1 MCSSALAAVQVSS
14 VVPVDGAAGWRV
26 TVSGGNQGDTYEVDY
41 YRGSSLVNRQQLC
54 KADSN
59 ETTCSGV
66 YRLPVTQKSDS
77 DYLVI
82 NALSDRIFSAPVS
95 VNSFFKT
102 LAVSS
107 DDSPSCTKYA
117 SGTDY
122 AFNQCAIAASGK
134 DYFCKVTSGTNNCSN
149 TSPESSGSP
158 SVWSSEDLYPLPKGM
173 TVNGITIT
181 TPTTA
186 TGRYYKIYANA
197 YNEAPL
203 VITVNSGV
211 SISPAVLE
219 KSVHLYNKHTGLPFT
234 PSGLGGVSLNYTNNG
249 YDAAIPQ
256 TQLALASLHSKQEEK
271 SNKGDSENHLV
282 TYLTSTKP
290 SPQISV
296 CARVYT
302 SDGNVID
309 TCGAEV
315 DAPALID
322 SINAPIVKVG
332 ESTACSYSTGS
343 SIDSDSAGYYKF
355 TLSINGIQDNIAD
368 ITAAAG
374 NPEYNVWAVSLV
386 GRDSFIFSG
395 DPVQQ
400 YYQSST
406 YDDHVG
412 HVGYVKR
419 FNTWAT
425 FVVPSQEQASLHVK
439 NIADG
444 YTFDINGLDGN
455 AAFVLFDSSTDSEQS
470 QRHHGI
476 TYLNFNVKMIDLYG
490 NHVSQDLK
498 NLNMYCHDA

>member
-14 VVPVDGAAGWRV
+14 VVPVYGAAGWRV
-26 TVSGGNQGDTYEVDY
+26 TVGGGNQGDTYEVDY

-102 LAVSS
+102 LAVNS

-158 SVWSSEDLYPLPKGM
+158 SVWSSEDLYPLPKGV
-173 TVNGITIT
+173 TVSGITIT

-186 TGRYYKIYANA
+186 AGKYYKIYGNG

-203 VITVNSGV
+203 MITVNSGV

-219 KSVHLYNKHTGLPFT
+219 KSVYLYNKNTGLPFT

-249 YDAAIPQ
+249 YDTAIPQ
-256 TQLALASLHSKQEEK
+256 TQLALASLHSKQEDK
-271 SNKGDSENHLV
+271 SNVGDSENHLI

-315 DAPALID
+315 DAPALIG
-322 SINAPIVKVG
+322 SINVPIVKVG
-332 ESTACSYSTGS
+332 ESTACPFSTGS

-355 TLSINGIQDNIAD
+355 TLSINGVQDNIVGLTS
-368 ITAAAG
+368 TAG
-374 NPEYNVWAVSLV
+374 DPEHNVWSVHPD
-386 GRDSFIFSG
+386 GQDSFTFSG

-406 YDDHVG
+406 YDDHVEEY
-412 HVGYVKR
+412 YVKR

-425 FVVPSQEQASLHVK
+425 FFVPANKHASLHVK
-439 NIADG
+439 NIGDG
-444 YTFDINGLDGN
+444 YTFDINRLDGN
-455 AAFVLFDSSTDSEQS
+455 AAFVLFDSSTDSDQG
-470 QRHHGI
+470 QLRHGI
-476 TYLNFNVKMIDLYG
+476 TYLNFKVTMTDWYG
-490 NHVSQDLK
+490 NQVSQDLK
-498 NLNMYCHDA
+498 NLNMYCNNA

>member
-26 TVSGGNQGDTYEVDY
+26 SVRGGNQGDTYEVDY

-158 SVWSSEDLYPLPKGM
+158 SVWSSEDLYPLPKGV

-186 TGRYYKIYANA
+186 TGRYYKIYANG

-203 VITVNSGV
+203 MITVNSGV

-256 TQLALASLHSKQEEK
+256 TQLALASLHSKQEDK

-315 DAPALID
+315 DAPALIG
-322 SINAPIVKVG
+322 SINAPIVNVG
-332 ESTACSYSTGS
+332 ESIACSYSTGS
-343 SIDSDSAGYYKF
+343 SIDSDSSGYYKF
-355 TLSINGIQDNIAD
+355 TLSINGIQDNLVGLTVD
-368 ITAAAG
+368 AG
-374 NPEYNVWAVSLV
+374 DPEYNVWK
-386 GRDSFIFSG
+386 DSGSYDVLTFGG

-400 YYQSST
+400 FHQTAVYIDPYQP
-406 YDDHVG
+406 YPDG
-412 HVGYVKR
+412 NR
-419 FNTWAT
+419 FNSWAAF
-425 FVVPSQEQASLHVK
+425 FVPVNKHAWLHVK
-439 NIADG
+439 NFADN
-444 YTFDINGLDGN
+444 YTFDIHGLNGN
-455 AAFVLFDSSTDSEQS
+455 AAFVFFDSATDTDQGVK
-470 QRHHGI
+470 HHGI

-490 NHVSQDLK
+490 NHVSQNLK
-498 NLNMYCHDA
+498 NLNMYCNNA